1 MAQTPTAAKDTAAQL
16 DTLGQLRNGSEN
28 YRGDLLKRA
37 RVKYA
42 QKDLLRHLSKLN
54 SPLKKQYEAAQECS
68 STLVQVG
75 DKITSRFCKHRF
87 CAVCNRIRTANLING
102 YRPIIEKMENP
113 YFVTLTVPNVS
124 GENLPATFKQ
134 FTKYFRLIQ
143 DLRRKTKQPVFNC
156 IRKIE
161 CTYNAVQNNYH
172 PHIHLIIDSEQA
184 AQEIKKAWIDR
195 NPTVLEYLQDIKPAT
210 EPLELFKYF
219 AKLSSDTGKRYYKG
233 GKLVKDRAQ
242 YPEALD
248 LIFRAIA
255 GARIVQPMGNIKKV
269 SEEIPELVAQ
279 EADGID
285 PEENIYIWHINDW
298 YSVYTGESLTNYQP
312 NEDES
317 RQAKKIRYLQDG

>member
-1 MAQTPTAAKDTAAQL
+1 MAQTPIAASKTGAQL
-16 DTLGQLRNGSEN
+16 DTLDKLRNAP
-28 YRGDLLKRA
+28 GDFRNNLLKRG

-42 QKDLLRHLSKLN
+42 QKDLLRHLVKLN
-54 SPLKKQYEAAQECS
+54 SPLKKQYEAAQMCS
-68 STLVQVG
+68 NTLMQVG
-75 DKITSRFCKHRF
+75 DKITSRFCKQRF
-87 CAVCNRIRTANLING
+87 CSVCNRIRTANLING
-102 YRPIIEKMENP
+102 YRATIEKMENP

-124 GENLPATFKQ
+124 GEDLPGTFRQ
-134 FTKYFRLIQ
+134 FIKYFRLIQ
-143 DLRRKTKQPVFNC
+143 DLRRKTKKPLFNC

-161 CTYNAVQNNYH
+161 CTYNAVSNNYH

-184 AQEIKKAWIDR
+184 AQEIKKSWIDR

-233 GKLVKDRAQ
+233 GKLIKDRAQ

-248 LIFRAIA
+248 LIFRAIS

-279 EADGID
+279 EADGME

-298 YSVYTGESLTNYQP
+298 YSVYTGEGLTNYQP
-312 NEDES
+312 NEEEA
-317 RQAKKIRYLQDG
+317 RNAKKIRYLQDG